1 LAENRKSV
9 MAVTAAQATACQI
22 CSSRRHGEKL
32 MTKHQTNA
40 INTAATDSA
49 VGTSKK
55 VATELTEKQL
65 DKVNGG
71 YQRKAGKDQW
81 DF

>member
-1 LAENRKSV
+1 
-9 MAVTAAQATACQI
+9 
-22 CSSRRHGEKL
+22 

-55 VATELTEKQL
+55 VATELTEEQL
-65 DKVNGG
+65 DKVDGG